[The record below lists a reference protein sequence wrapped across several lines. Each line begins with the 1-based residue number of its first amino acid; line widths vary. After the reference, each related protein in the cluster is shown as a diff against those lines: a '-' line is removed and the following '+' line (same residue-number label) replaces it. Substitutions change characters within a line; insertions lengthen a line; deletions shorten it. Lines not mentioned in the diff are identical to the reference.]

1 MNSYTYFFTL
11 ILIFFYIKVSFS
23 NQPVKF
29 DNAAYQ
35 LSVPKILDLEDKKLY
50 LKIRS
55 LQIEGNWSEV
65 DKKVKLLKDKILLG
79 HIDYDKLMHPN
90 KYKSSYDELSEWLIK
105 YNDFPIV
112 MQRRVYSLMMKRS
125 SDPKKINNE
134 KNNVVEST
142 SEAPSLDQNIEV
154 SKISRNEAI
163 ENEDRVQFENSTV
176 IGSIS
181 LVGASIDDL
190 TFKKYTNTLNG
201 DDNVVLLNPKKVEDG
216 YYIETGW
223 ATANKNI
230 NLPNSKTIWTIEGNN
245 KLTPNSPIKLSWTND
260 QNIKFIKDISIDDQY
275 LFKVNQTII
284 NNSEKTYNFYPYG
297 QIIRNIAPEIIDFFI
312 LHEGLIGVFDDQLVE
327 EDYDDIEEKK
337 FSINADK
344 GWLGITD
351 KYWITSLIPQENRK
365 FRTDFDY
372 KNKFRANFI
381 ETSATEI
388 GANETKSNEIKII
401 IAAKEVDIIDGYAE
415 NLNISKYDL
424 AIDWGWFYFLVKPL
438 FFVIDYFFELTGNFG
453 IAIILITI
461 CIRIVFFPLAN
472 YSFKSM
478 AKMKVLQPE
487 MTRLKELHKEDK
499 MKLQQEMM
507 ALYKKEKVNPVSG
520 CLPIFIQIPFFF
532 AIYKVLFVTLEMR
545 HQPFYGWIKDLSERD
560 PTSIFNLFGL
570 IPWDPPSFLLI
581 GVWPCLMGLS
591 MYLQQKLNP
600 TPPDPIQAKIFAFFP
615 LFLTVIL
622 APFPSGLVIYWTIN
636 NILTMAQQYVIIKRT
651 TVKTAQ

>member
-1 MNSYTYFFTL
+1 LDSKNVIAAISLSAAVIIIYGLFFA
-11 ILIFFYIKVSFS
+11 
-23 NQPVKF
+23 P
-29 DNAAYQ
+29 
-35 LSVPKILDLEDKKLY
+35 P
-50 LKIRS
+50 
-55 LQIEGNWSEV
+55 
-65 DKKVKLLKDKILLG
+65 
-79 HIDYDKLMHPN
+79 P
-90 KYKSSYDELSEWLIK
+90 
-105 YNDFPIV
+105 P
-112 MQRRVYSLMMKRS
+112 
-125 SDPKKINNE
+125 DPKKINNE
-134 KNNVVEST
+134 KKNIVEST
-142 SEAPSLDQNIEV
+142 SEAPSLDQNVEV

-181 LVGASIDDL
+181 LVGGSIDDL

-201 DDNVVLLNPKKVEDG
+201 DDNVILLNPKKVEDG

-297 QIIRNIAPEIIDFFI
+297 QIIRNLAPEIIDFFI

-438 FFVIDYFFELTGNFG
+438 FFLIDYFFKLTGNFG